1 MATPGYILLVEHSL
15 DHMAL
20 LQSLLQALS
29 EDSGPVFRFAGWH
42 SVQTIEAALQ
52 LLDSD
57 PNCAAVLLD
66 LDHLHPASLHALRAH
81 APHVP
86 VLVLMNA
93 DSAASGL
100 SAVLAGAQDYLIRD
114 QLDSAVLMRALQY
127 AHHRVQVE
135 AALVERAMHDPLT
148 GLPSQLLLLDR
159 LGVAMKRCT
168 RDGSSGAL
176 LLIQLD
182 ALDSVGEATGGHLAR
197 DAMLRIAGS
206 RLSGVVRSS
215 DTVACI
221 DGQELAVLLHKES
234 GLLEAMSIGDKLIG
248 ALREP
253 LPAEHGGIQ
262 LTATIGIVRFRDT
275 TETPDSQLQRAQQAM
290 VALGKESK
298 GRVRLL

>member
-1 MATPGYILLVEHSL
+1 MSTPGYILLVEQSS
-15 DHMAL
+15 DRAAL
-20 LQSLLQALS
+20 LQSLLQAPS
-29 EDSGPVFRFAGWH
+29 EDATPVFRFSGLR
-42 SVQTIEAALQ
+42 SVQTVEAALQ
-52 LLDSD
+52 SLDANPD
-57 PNCAAVLLD
+57 CAAVLLD
-66 LDHLHPASLHALRAH
+66 LDLLNPSSLRAIRAH

-86 VLVLMNA
+86 VLVLVDA
-93 DSAASGL
+93 DGAASGL
-100 SAVLAGAQDYLIRD
+100 SAVLGGAQDYLISD

-127 AHHRVQVE
+127 AHHRVEVE

-148 GLPSQLLLLDR
+148 GLPGQLLLLDR

-182 ALDSVGEATGGHLAR
+182 ALKVGEAGGYLAR
-197 DAMLRIAGS
+197 DAMLRIATS

-234 GLLEAMSIGDKLIG
+234 GLLEAMSIGDKLLA

-253 LPAEHGGIQ
+253 MPAEHGGKQ
-262 LTATIGIVRFRDT
+262 LLVTIGMVRFRDA
-275 TETPDSQLQRAQQAM
+275 TESPDSLLQRAQQAM
-290 VALGKESK
+290 AALGSGSK